1 MLKTGKV
8 MEVIS
13 VLKQLGLTEKEA
25 ETYLALLKLGSVP
38 AGPII
43 KQLGMHRAAVYNLL
57 DILISKGLVHYVIQA
72 NRKYFEAQKP
82 ERLLEIVQTKKQEI
96 EEQEKELMMIIPE
109 LESKRALSSESQEG
123 TVYKGKKG
131 VQSIFEDILSY
142 PKSEYLVCGAGGKF
156 KELFPAYF
164 IHWHKRR
171 ILKKIS
177 VRIIYDENIRSQH
190 REKDFKLA
198 EIRYTKDSSKEP
210 STTFVYGDKVALIVW
225 SDVPMAFLV
234 RSEKV
239 ALSYR
244 KFFDI
249 LWKNAQK

>member
-1 MLKTGKV
+1 MEALHLLKK
-8 MEVIS
+8 
-13 VLKQLGLTEKEA
+13 LGLTEKEA

-38 AGPII
+38 AGPLI

-96 EEQEKELMMIIPE
+96 EEQEKELNNLIPE
-109 LESKRALSSESQEG
+109 LESKRTLSAESQEG

-131 VQSIFEDILSY
+131 IKSIFEDILSY
-142 PKSEYLVCGAGGKF
+142 PKSEYLVMGAGGKF

-171 ILKKIS
+171 LLKKINL
-177 VRIIYDENIRSQH
+177 RIIYDENMRSQH
-190 REKDFKLA
+190 RERDFKLA
-198 EIRYTKDSSKEP
+198 EMRYTKDYSQDP
-210 STTFVYGDKVALIVW
+210 STTFVYGDKVVLIVW
-225 SDVPMAFLV
+225 SDIPIAFLV

-249 LWKNAQK
+249 LWKAAQK